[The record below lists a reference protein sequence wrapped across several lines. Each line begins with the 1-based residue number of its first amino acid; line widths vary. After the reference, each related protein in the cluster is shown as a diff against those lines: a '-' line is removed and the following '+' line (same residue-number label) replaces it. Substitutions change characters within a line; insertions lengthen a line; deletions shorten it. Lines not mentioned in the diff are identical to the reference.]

1 MEESSIPA
9 VTTRSV
15 GIRYGAIMAAI
26 SIAVFLV
33 MTFAS
38 IDMTSGVGRWA
49 TIPIYL
55 VVIYLAQKNFIDNG
69 DSFMSYGQGMGITW
83 WIALVSSAIYSVFF
97 YVYIKFIDGSFIE
110 AMIESQREQM
120 QERGMSDDQI
130 DQAMSFSAPF
140 MSPEMMFVF
149 GLLGGIFF
157 IMICGLIITIFTQK
171 NNPEPSL

>member
-1 MEESSIPA
+1 MEEDSTPA

-15 GIRYGAIMAAI
+15 GTRYGGIMAAI
-26 SIAVFLV
+26 SIVVFLV

-97 YVYIKFIDGSFIE
+97 YFYIKFIDGSLVE
-110 AMIESQREQM
+110 AIVEQQRDQM
-120 QERGMSDDQI
+120 QESGMSDEQI

-149 GLLGGIFF
+149 GLLIGIFL

-171 NNPEPSL
+171 NNPETSI

>member
-1 MEESSIPA
+1 MDESSMPA

-15 GIRYGAIMAAI
+15 GVRYGAIMAAI
-26 SIAVFLV
+26 SIVVFLV

-38 IDMTSGVGRWA
+38 MDMTSGAGRWA
-49 TIPIYL
+49 TIPVYIL
-55 VVIYLAQKNFIDNG
+55 VIYLAQKNFIDNG

-83 WIALVSSAIYSVFF
+83 WIALVSSAIYSAFF

-110 AMIESQREQM
+110 AIIDKQREQM
-120 QERGMSDDQI
+120 QERGMTDDQI

-140 MSPEMMFVF
+140 MSPEMMLVF
-149 GLLGGIFF
+149 GFLGGIFF

-171 NNPEPSL
+171 NNPEQSI